1 MALLPANS
9 LSKYSQMAVA
19 DVYQI
24 MCVANI
30 SLPSHR
36 CGEDPTGVFYFFA
49 HSKVREMKDSKTV
62 HFYNKYSCG
71 SRVQKVEENRN
82 KISAISQIAILK
94 QEEETLTWNSN
105 NQST

>member
-1 MALLPANS
+1 MFIRLCVLLTLAYPAT
-9 LSKYSQMAVA
+9 
-19 DVYQI
+19 DVERIQQ
-24 MCVANI
+24 
-30 SLPSHR
+30 
-36 CGEDPTGVFYFFA
+36 VFFICA

-71 SRVQKVEENRN
+71 SRVQKVEENKN